1 MYALQLIL
9 ENGIELKVLG
19 ELENLKPLKT
29 KVERNFNSKKFVELT
44 DSLTVKPINVYAI
57 ELFDVSEGEQDS
69 EN

>member
-9 ENGIELKVLG
+9 DNGIELKVLG
-19 ELENLKPLKT
+19 ELEKLKPLKT

-44 DSLTVKPINVYAI
+44 DSLTVKPVNVCAI
-57 ELFDVSEGEQDS
+57 ELFDVSEGEQDN